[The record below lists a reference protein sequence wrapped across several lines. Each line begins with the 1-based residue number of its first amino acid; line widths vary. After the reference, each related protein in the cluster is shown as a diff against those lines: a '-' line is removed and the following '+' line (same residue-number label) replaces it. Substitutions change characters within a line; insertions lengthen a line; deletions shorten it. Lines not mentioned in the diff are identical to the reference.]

1 VIGGDSGIDFESVLS
16 WQPQTKVYATPF
28 FDDSRLTIYELFEP
42 MNKVG
47 FISLGCPKNLVDSE
61 VMMGQ
66 LKANGYELT
75 ADASEADTVVVNTCG
90 FIDSAKKESIEAIL
104 EAAQLKTNG
113 KAKRLVVAGCLVER
127 YRDELKASMPEVDAF
142 IGTSQINDI
151 LAVCDPQTNTRSL
164 PIITVGNQSATYLY
178 DESTPRVLATPSHYA
193 FIKIAEGCDRPCA
206 FCFIPQMR
214 GHFRSRR
221 FGSIVAEAHQ
231 LAEEGVKELILV
243 AQDSSRYGED
253 LGKQDALAHLLREL
267 SHTEG
272 IEWVRVMYTYPTH
285 ISDAF
290 LDVLAEEA
298 KAVKYLDMPL
308 QHASQNV
315 LKLMKRGGNRASLEK
330 LIKRVRERVP
340 GIAVRTTFIA
350 GFPGETDG
358 DFEEL
363 LAFVK
368 NVEFDRVGVFTYSDE
383 EGTPAFELPNKV
395 DPKIAKQR
403 RIRLMKAQSRISR
416 KRNKAKVGEVL
427 RVIFE
432 GESNE
437 SDLLW
442 QGRIETQAP
451 DIDGCVLINDVPEGF
466 IPLPGEMVNVL
477 ITEAQE
483 YDLVGKIVSCQ

>member
-1 VIGGDSGIDFESVLS
+1 M
-16 WQPQTKVYATPF
+16 T
-28 FDDSRLTIYELFEP
+28 
-42 MNKVG
+42 KVG

-66 LKANGYELT
+66 LQQKGYEIT
-75 ADASEADTVVVNTCG
+75 ANAEDADTVVVNTCG
-90 FIDSAKKESIEAIL
+90 FIDSAKRESIEAIL
-104 EAAQLKTNG
+104 EAAQLKANG
-113 KAKRLVVAGCLVER
+113 QAKRLVVAGCLVER
-127 YRDELKASMPEVDAF
+127 YRDELKSSMPEVDAF

-151 LAVCDPQTNTRSL
+151 LSVCDPSTNTRSL
-164 PIITVGNQSATYLY
+164 PVIALGNQSATYLY

-221 FGSIVAEAHQ
+221 FGSIVAEAQQ

-267 SHTEG
+267 SHTDG

-285 ISDAF
+285 ISDGF

-315 LKLMKRGGNRASLEK
+315 LRLMKRGGNRASLER
-330 LIKRVRERVP
+330 LIRRVRDRVP
-340 GIAVRTTFIA
+340 GIAVRTTFIT
-350 GFPGETDG
+350 GFPGETDQ

-363 LAFVK
+363 LAFIK

-383 EGTPAFELPNKV
+383 EGTPAYELPNKV

-403 RIRLMKAQSRISR
+403 GARLMKEQARIAKR
-416 KRNKAKVGEVL
+416 KHKAMVGKQVQVL
-427 RVIFE
+427 FE

-442 QGRIETQAP
+442 QGRMETQAP

-466 IPLPGEMVNVL
+466 VPTPGEMVKVL

-483 YDLVGKIVSCQ
+483 YDLVGKIVSSY

>member
-1 VIGGDSGIDFESVLS
+1 M
-16 WQPQTKVYATPF
+16 K
-28 FDDSRLTIYELFEP
+28 
-42 MNKVG
+42 KVG

-66 LKANGYELT
+66 LKQKGYQIT
-75 ADASEADTVVVNTCG
+75 AAAEDADTVVVNTCG

-104 EAAQLKTNG
+104 EAARLKTEG

-127 YRDELKASMPEVDAF
+127 YRDELKAEMPEVDAF

-151 LAVCDPQTNTRSL
+151 LSVCDPKTNTRSL
-164 PIITVGNQSATYLY
+164 PVLPLGNQSATYLY

-253 LGKQDALAHLLREL
+253 LDKQDALTHLLREL
-267 SHTEG
+267 SHTDA

-290 LDVLAEEA
+290 LDVLAEEP

-315 LKLMKRGGNRASLEK
+315 LRLMKRGGNRGSLER
-330 LIKRVRERVP
+330 LIERVRSRVP
-340 GIAVRTTFIA
+340 NIAVRTTFIT
-350 GFPGETDG
+350 GFPGETEE
-358 DFEEL
+358 DFNEL
-363 LAFVK
+363 MTFVK

-383 EGTPAFELPNKV
+383 EGTPAFDLPDKV
-395 DPKIAKQR
+395 DPKIAKR
-403 RIRLMKAQSRISR
+403 RRDQLMKEQSKIAKR
-416 KRNKAKVGEVL
+416 KHNAMIGQTV
-427 RVIFE
+427 RVMFE

-437 SDLLW
+437 SELLW
-442 QGRIETQAP
+442 QGRMETQAP
-451 DIDGCVLINDVPEGF
+451 DIDGCVLINDAPEGF
-466 IPLPGEMVNVL
+466 LPQAGDLVDVL
-477 ITEAQE
+477 IADAHE
-483 YDLVGKIVSCQ
+483 YDLVGRIVT

>member
-1 VIGGDSGIDFESVLS
+1 
-16 WQPQTKVYATPF
+16 
-28 FDDSRLTIYELFEP
+28 
-42 MNKVG
+42 MNKIG

-66 LKANGYELT
+66 LKQKGFQIT
-75 ADASEADTVVVNTCG
+75 ADAEDADTVVVNTCG
-90 FIDSAKKESIEAIL
+90 FIDSAKQESIEAIL
-104 EAAQLKTNG
+104 EAARLKTEG

-127 YRDELKASMPEVDAF
+127 YRDELKAEMPEVDAF

-151 LAVCDPQTNTRSL
+151 LTVCDPQTNTRSL
-164 PIITVGNQSATYLY
+164 PVIPLGNQSATYLY

-285 ISDAF
+285 ISDGF
-290 LDVLAEEA
+290 LDVLAEEP

-315 LKLMKRGGNRASLEK
+315 LKLMKRGGNRGSLER
-330 LIKRVRERVP
+330 LIERVRARVP
-340 GIAVRTTFIA
+340 GIAVRTTFIT
-350 GFPGETDG
+350 GFPSETEE
-358 DFEEL
+358 DFNEL
-363 LAFVK
+363 MTFVK
-368 NVEFDRVGVFTYSDE
+368 NVEFDRVGMFTYSDE
-383 EGTPAFELPNKV
+383 EGTPAFKLPNKV
-395 DPKIAKQR
+395 DPKTAKR
-403 RIRLMKAQSRISR
+403 RRDTLMKAQSKIARR
-416 KRNKAKVGEVL
+416 KHKAMVGETVP
-427 RVIFE
+427 VMFE

-437 SDLLW
+437 SELLW
-442 QGRIETQAP
+442 QGRMETQAP
-451 DIDGCVLINDVPEGF
+451 DIDGCVLINDAPEGF
-466 IPLPGEMVNVL
+466 EPYPGQIVNVL

-483 YDLVGKIVSCQ
+483 YDLVGRIGVAS

>member
-1 VIGGDSGIDFESVLS
+1 
-16 WQPQTKVYATPF
+16 
-28 FDDSRLTIYELFEP
+28 

-66 LKANGYELT
+66 LKAHGYQIT
-75 ADASEADTVVVNTCG
+75 ADAIEADTVVVNTCG
-90 FIDSAKKESIEAIL
+90 FIDSAKQESIEAIL
-104 EAAQLKTNG
+104 EAAKLKTEGN
-113 KAKRLVVAGCLVER
+113 AKRVIVAGCLVER
-127 YRDELKASMPEVDAF
+127 YRDELKAEMPEIDAF

-151 LAVCDPQTNTRSL
+151 LTVCNPKTNTRSL
-164 PIITVGNQSATYLY
+164 PVLPLGNQTATYLY

-253 LGKQDALAHLLREL
+253 LDKPDALAHLMREL
-267 SHTEG
+267 SHTDG

-285 ISDAF
+285 ISDGF
-290 LDVLAEEA
+290 LDVLATEP

-308 QHASQNV
+308 QHASRNV
-315 LKLMKRGGNRASLEK
+315 LKLMKRGGSRESLER
-330 LIKRVRERVP
+330 LIRHVRARVP
-340 GIAVRTTFIA
+340 GIAIRTTFIT
-350 GFPGETDG
+350 GFPGETEE
-358 DFEEL
+358 DFDEL
-363 LAFVK
+363 MTFVK

-383 EGTPAFELPNKV
+383 EGTPAFDLPNKV
-395 DPKIAKQR
+395 DSRIAKQR
-403 RIRLMKAQSRISR
+403 RARLMKEQARISR
-416 KRNKAKVGEVL
+416 RRNRARIGETVRVL
-427 RVIFE
+427 FE
-432 GESNE
+432 GDSSE

-442 QGRIETQAP
+442 QGRMETQAP
-451 DIDGCVLINDVPEGF
+451 DIDGCVLINDAPPEWE
-466 IPLPGEMVNVL
+466 PKPGEFVNVK
-477 ITEAQE
+477 ITEAHE
-483 YDLVGKIVSCQ
+483 HDLLGAIV

>member
-1 VIGGDSGIDFESVLS
+1 
-16 WQPQTKVYATPF
+16 
-28 FDDSRLTIYELFEP
+28 
-42 MNKVG
+42 MNKIG

-66 LKANGYELT
+66 LKQKGYQIT
-75 ADASEADTVVVNTCG
+75 ADAEDADTVVVNTCG
-90 FIDSAKKESIEAIL
+90 FIDSAKQESIEAIL
-104 EAAQLKTNG
+104 EAARLKTEG

-127 YRDELKASMPEVDAF
+127 YRDELKAEMPEVDAF

-151 LAVCDPQTNTRSL
+151 LSVCDPKTNTRSL
-164 PIITVGNQSATYLY
+164 PVIPLGNQSATYLY

-290 LDVLAEEA
+290 LDVLAEEP

-308 QHASQNV
+308 QHASRNV
-315 LKLMKRGGNRASLEK
+315 LKLMKRGGNRESLER
-330 LIKRVRERVP
+330 LIERVRTRVP
-340 GIAVRTTFIA
+340 GIAVRTTFIT
-350 GFPGETDG
+350 GFPGETEE
-358 DFEEL
+358 DFNEL
-363 LAFVK
+363 MTFVK
-368 NVEFDRVGVFTYSDE
+368 NVSFDRVGVFTYSDE
-383 EGTPAFELPNKV
+383 EGTPAFDLANKV
-395 DPKIAKQR
+395 DPKIAKR
-403 RIRLMKAQSRISR
+403 RRDLLMKEQSKIAKR
-416 KRNKAKVGEVL
+416 KHQAMVGENV
-427 RVIFE
+427 RVMFE

-437 SDLLW
+437 SELLW
-442 QGRIETQAP
+442 QGRMETQAP
-451 DIDGCVLINDVPEGF
+451 DIDGCVLINDAPERF
-466 IPLPGEMVNVL
+466 TPIPGQIVDVA

-483 YDLVGKIVSCQ
+483 YDLVGRIVSEA

>member
-1 VIGGDSGIDFESVLS
+1 M
-16 WQPQTKVYATPF
+16 K
-28 FDDSRLTIYELFEP
+28 
-42 MNKVG
+42 KVG

-66 LKANGYELT
+66 LKQNGYQIT

-90 FIDSAKKESIEAIL
+90 FIDSAKKESIDTIL
-104 EAAQLKTNG
+104 EAAQLKASG
-113 KAKRLVVAGCLVER
+113 QAKRIIVAGCLVER
-127 YRDELKASMPEVDAF
+127 YRDELKAEIPEVDAF
-142 IGTSQINDI
+142 IGTNQINDI
-151 LAVCDPQTNTRSL
+151 LAVCDPKTNTRSL
-164 PIITVGNQSATYLY
+164 PVIPIGNQSSTYLY

-253 LGKQDALAHLLREL
+253 LGKQDALARLLREL
-267 SHTEG
+267 ARVDG

-290 LDVLAEEA
+290 LDVLAEEP

-315 LKLMKRGGNRASLEK
+315 LKLMKRGGNRKSLER
-330 LIKRVRERVP
+330 LIERVRQRVP
-340 GIAVRTTFIA
+340 GIAVRTTFIS
-350 GFPGETDG
+350 GFPGETEA

-363 LAFVK
+363 HAFIK

-383 EGTPAFELPNKV
+383 EGTPAYELGEKV
-395 DPKIAKQR
+395 PQR
-403 RIRLMKAQSRISR
+403 TAVRRRNALMKEQAKISR
-416 KRNKAKVGEVL
+416 RKHKAMVGEV
-427 RVIFE
+427 VQVMFE
-432 GESNE
+432 GESKE
-437 SDLLW
+437 SELLW
-442 QGRIETQAP
+442 QGRMETQAP
-451 DIDGCVLINDVPEGF
+451 DIDGCVLINDVPDGVVPAEGE
-466 IPLPGEMVNVL
+466 LVNVE
-477 ITEAQE
+477 ITQAYE
-483 YDLVGKIVSCQ
+483 YDLVGRILATETRG

>member
-1 VIGGDSGIDFESVLS
+1 
-16 WQPQTKVYATPF
+16 
-28 FDDSRLTIYELFEP
+28 
-42 MNKVG
+42 MNRVG

-66 LKANGYELT
+66 LKQQGYEIT
-75 ADASEADTVVVNTCG
+75 ADAEEADTVVVNTCG

-104 EAAQLKTNG
+104 DAARLKTDG
-113 KAKRLVVAGCLVER
+113 KATRLIVAGCLVER
-127 YRDELKASMPEVDAF
+127 YRDDLKAELPEVDAF

-151 LAVCDPQTNTRSL
+151 VSVCDPTTNTRSL
-164 PIITVGNQSATYLY
+164 PVIPLGNQSATYLY

-221 FGSIVAEAHQ
+221 FGSIIAEAHQ

-267 SHTEG
+267 SHTDG

-285 ISDAF
+285 ITDAF
-290 LDVLAEEA
+290 LDVISEEP

-308 QHASQNV
+308 QHAAQNV
-315 LKLMKRGGNRASLEK
+315 LRLMKRGGNRASLEK
-330 LIKRVRERVP
+330 LIRRVRTRVS
-340 GIAVRTTFIA
+340 GIAVRTTFIT
-350 GFPGETDG
+350 GFPGETEA

-368 NVEFDRVGVFTYSDE
+368 DMEFDRVGVFTYSDE
-383 EGTPAFELPNKV
+383 EGTPAFDLANKV
-395 DPKIAKQR
+395 DPKIARQR
-403 RIRLMKAQSRISR
+403 RARLMKEQAKVSRRKNQSR
-416 KRNKAKVGEVL
+416 VGETVRVL
-427 RVIFE
+427 FE
-432 GESNE
+432 GESKE
-437 SDLLW
+437 SELLW
-442 QGRIETQAP
+442 QGRMETQAP
-451 DIDGCVLINDVPEGF
+451 DIDGCVLINDALEGLN
-466 IPLPGEMVNVL
+466 PQPGEFVEVL
-477 ITEAQE
+477 IERAHE
-483 YDLVGKIVSCQ
+483 YDLIGRIVKEVAAC